1 MRENVRR
8 IDIEKST
15 GETFKQKDYKDKGFI
30 PVVIL
35 ENGKEVDLSNYRAK
49 VLFEIS
55 NEEINEKQCEIIDN
69 MIKVNIENFGNI
81 KTTIPFEIVLNGNNQ
96 RVTTF
101 VMYLKK

>member
-15 GETFKQKDYKDKGFI
+15 CETFKKQEFSDKGFI
-30 PVVIL
+30 PIIIL
-35 ENGKEVDLSNYRAK
+35 ENGEEVELLDYKAK

-55 NEEINEKQCEIIDN
+55 NENIDEEQCEIVDN
-69 MIKVNIENFGNI
+69 VIKVNIKDIGIINDS
-81 KTTIPFEIVLNGNNQ
+81 IPFEIILNGNNQ

>member
-1 MRENVRR
+1 MRENARR

-30 PVVIL
+30 PVIIL
-35 ENGKEVDLSNYRAK
+35 ENEEEVDLSNYRAK

-55 NEEINEKQCEIIDN
+55 NEEVDEKQCEIVDN
-69 MIKVNIENFGNI
+69 VIKVNIEDIGIINDS
-81 KTTIPFEIVLNGNNQ
+81 IPFEIILNGNNQ